1 MLLEKI
7 LIKNYIR
14 YIIQESS
21 HIAFCGKEIPLNSEE
36 AVLHIED
43 RIKDATR
50 MRNACKRRSEER
62 SSLNILL
69 RYLRRM
75 RRKAISEVDNITTS

>member
-14 YIIQESS
+14 CILQESC
-21 HIAFCGKEIPLNSEE
+21 HVAFCGKELPLNSAE
-36 AVLHIED
+36 AVIHIED

-69 RYLRRM
+69 RYLRRL
-75 RRKAISEVDNITTS
+75 RREAISEADKPPTP